1 MAGATHDGQ
10 VAITTQELQA
20 MAGKS
25 WVAAHAWPAI
35 RKFIVTKP
43 LGAIGG
49 AVILLMVL
57 TAIFADVLA
66 PYDPYE
72 ISQRLQFKPP
82 SLRTGWVPTNLVEI
96 CSHA

>member
-10 VAITTQELQA
+10 LAITTQELQA

-49 AVILLMVL
+49 AVVIRQEPDRLVL
-57 TAIFADVLA
+57 HVPSGWGDMAALPRARVDARQTA
-66 PYDPYE
+66 
-72 ISQRLQFKPP
+72 R
-82 SLRTGWVPTNLVEI
+82 
-96 CSHA
+96 

>member
-10 VAITTQELQA
+10 LAITTQELQA

-25 WVAAHAWPAI
+25 WVAAYAWPAI

-49 AVILLMVL
+49 AVILS
-57 TAIFADVLA
+57 DG
-66 PYDPYE
+66 PD
-72 ISQRLQFKPP
+72 RD
-82 SLRTGWVPTNLVEI
+82 LRRRACPL
-96 CSHA
+96 

>member
-1 MAGATHDGQ
+1 MQRMMGSWRSRPRNCRRWRRGRAG
-10 VAITTQELQA
+10 LQP
-20 MAGKS
+20 
-25 WVAAHAWPAI
+25 AWPAI

-82 SLRTGWVPTNLVEI
+82 SQRTGWGPTNLAET
-96 CSHA
+96 CSHV